1 MNHTVTGVYPII
13 SHDIFHFSAFA
24 TATHLPQNRLTF
36 LFNSF
41 AMSIMI
47 INQNV
52 VFMIVLGWELVLAAG
67 LSYKYIYTVNT
78 HWHHMI
84 KV

>member
-1 MNHTVTGVYPII
+1 
-13 SHDIFHFSAFA
+13 
-24 TATHLPQNRLTF
+24 
-36 LFNSF
+36 
-41 AMSIMI
+41 MSIMI

-67 LSYKYIYTVNT
+67 LSYKYIYTVYT
-78 HWHHMI
+78 HWHYMI